1 MHYIAPQTKCSC
13 CICIGDKDIWDKG
26 SQCLLNATT
35 VTEGPTMFAATGG
48 PVLVVGYRKEWK
60 RVLSGPSGMGEG
72 SHVLLDCVGKKH
84 RVVTGL
90 PK

>member
-1 MHYIAPQTKCSC
+1 MY
-13 CICIGDKDIWDKG
+13 IGDKDTWDKG

-35 VTEGPTMFAATGG
+35 VTEVPTMFAPTGG
-48 PVLVVGYRKEWK
+48 PVLVVGYNKDWK
-60 RVLSGPSGMGEG
+60 RVSSGPSGMGEG
-72 SHVLLDCVGKKH
+72 SHVLLDCVGRKQ